1 VTAFLKA
8 RDNER
13 GELLEYL
20 TNSSIFAKIGQ
31 LAFEKTKEVR
41 LQREKIE
48 SVLGHI
54 ELLSDEA
61 IAELQSQFQAVQKNY
76 QQLETEK
83 FELNK
88 QQQWFEQKYKIDSE
102 ISQKQQHHRT
112 HNRLWHQIVYFWH
125 NWKLLPKFVL
135 WFFSNSKRKKICNSS
150 NRKFCKSKVNLQP

>member
-1 VTAFLKA
+1 MFA
-8 RDNER
+8 
-13 GELLEYL
+13 L
-20 TNSSIFAKIGQ
+20 T
-31 LAFEKTKEVR
+31 
-41 LQREKIE
+41 EKIE

-61 IAELQSQFQAVQKNY
+61 IAELQSQFKEKKKNY

-112 HNRLWHQIVYFWH
+112 QLNAQQALASNRL
-125 NWKLLPKFVL
+125 LLAQLETFAA
-135 WFFSNSKRKKICNSS
+135 
-150 NRKFCKSKVNLQP
+150 